1 MNALGVV
8 FWILKI
14 IGAIASIGLT
24 YVQYRDYKKKQKEKG
39 SPDAGTSDKP
49 DDDDCQPVNSMVEAA
64 EPCCLFFNFIVTSS
78 MVEVKFSCIIN
89 SMLDFFPI
97 F

>member
-8 FWILKI
+8 FWLLKI

-24 YVQYRDYKKKQKEKG
+24 YVQYRDYKKKRKEKG

-49 DDDDCQPVNSMVEAA
+49 NTGCNDN
-64 EPCCLFFNFIVTSS
+64 T
-78 MVEVKFSCIIN
+78 
-89 SMLDFFPI
+89 
-97 F
+97 

>member
-14 IGAIASIGLT
+14 VGAIASIGFT
-24 YVQYRDYKKKQKEKG
+24 YIQYRDNKKKRKEKG

-49 DDDDCQPVNSMVEAA
+49 DGDC
-64 EPCCLFFNFIVTSS
+64 
-78 MVEVKFSCIIN
+78 
-89 SMLDFFPI
+89 
-97 F
+97 